1 MNFMMIVVI
10 VLCVYQTE
18 IFLLLLT
25 ATKKIWT
32 AGWSSWEVKKI
43 CWQLK
48 LTWNIIQKKAQ
59 IYFSNSVT
67 AVIIII
73 PTWRR
78 FMCFINLFT
87 DKENVVFQGLK
98 STNIN
103 ITKKWFVHKKNYN
116 INQTKR
122 HCALANKKKSDK
134 NEKWFSILYE
144 FYSGDTKIGINEVK
158 SSRVTVTVR

>member
-1 MNFMMIVVI
+1 M
-10 VLCVYQTE
+10 
-18 IFLLLLT
+18 LLLCCVCI
-25 ATKKIWT
+25 KQRYFYCFWQPQKIWT

-48 LTWNIIQKKAQ
+48 FTWIIIQ

-98 STNIN
+98 STKIN